1 MERLV
6 KVSLDDLTELVRD
19 SLILNR
25 LIEDYD
31 YNDIQDRIYHA
42 GISDDEVDDWLD
54 NYIKG

>member
-19 SLILNR
+19 SLILNY
-25 LIEDYD
+25 LLYGYD
-31 YNDIQDRIYHA
+31 DIQDRIYHA

-54 NYIKG
+54 NYIRG

>member
-1 MERLV
+1 M

-25 LIEDYD
+25 LIDNYD
-31 YNDIQDRIYHA
+31 YNDIQDRIYDA

>member
-31 YNDIQDRIYHA
+31 YNDIQDRIYQA

-54 NYIKG
+54 NYIRG